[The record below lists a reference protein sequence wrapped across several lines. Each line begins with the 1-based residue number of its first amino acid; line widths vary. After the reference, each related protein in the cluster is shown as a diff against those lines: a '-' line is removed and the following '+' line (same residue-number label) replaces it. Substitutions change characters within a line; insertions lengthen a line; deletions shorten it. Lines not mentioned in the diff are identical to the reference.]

1 MFWELI
7 FSQTRH
13 SWKKSLLVLIA
24 MTSLVS
30 LYAYVLNTGAY
41 AQRSMQLIM
50 KNMGLNQ
57 RLVPESVDTI
67 DSLLCSDKQKLF
79 PEETTETLASH
90 VELPSRY
97 YLSVLQEQ
105 YDAGGRKLILTGI
118 KPVERPDDSAE
129 KGNPA
134 KPVKKGTVRLGYESS
149 KVLDVHDG
157 SAVEIYGNN
166 FDVAKVDDET
176 GDIDDW
182 RVYMNLSDTQRILK
196 KPGKINCILS
206 FECLFPGGDMKH
218 IHEYQRTRL
227 EKILPGFKQIN
238 LEKIAIARHLSRNMT
253 DSYLYFVS
261 ILVTIVMLAVIVI
274 NGIQEVEDRK
284 YETGILL
291 AVGAGYCRIIALHC
305 VKMLALALIA
315 GVAGF
320 LLGTYASLWTISPF
334 LITNTK
340 QFAVN
345 WHYFCPTMLIIGA
358 TAIIG
363 EIIPVSGILRI
374 NPAIIL
380 TEQ

>member
-7 FSQTRH
+7 FSQIIH
-13 SWKKSLLVLIA
+13 SWKKTLLLLIA

-30 LYAYVLNTGAY
+30 LYAYVLNTGTY

-67 DSLLCSDKQKLF
+67 DSLLCSDRQKCF
-79 PEETTETLASH
+79 PEKTTEILASH
-90 VELPSRY
+90 TELPSRY

-105 YDAGGRKLILTGI
+105 YDIGGGKLVLTGI

-134 KPVKKGTVRLGYESS
+134 RPVKKGTVRLGYESS
-149 KVLDVHDG
+149 RLLEAGDG
-157 SAVEIYGNN
+157 GTVEIYGSR
-166 FDVAKVDDET
+166 FDVAKIDDET
-176 GDIDDW
+176 GDLDDW
-182 RVYMNLSDTQRILK
+182 RVYMNLSDAQRILK
-196 KPGKINCILS
+196 KPGEINCVLS

-218 IHEYQRTRL
+218 IHEYQKTRL

-238 LEKIAIARHLSRNMT
+238 LEKIAVARHQSRNMT

-261 ILVTIVMLAVIVI
+261 ILVTIVMLAVVI
-274 NGIQEVEDRK
+274 ITGIQEVEDRK

-291 AVGAGYCRIIALHC
+291 AVGAGYCRIITLHC
-305 VKMLALALIA
+305 VKMLTLALIA
-315 GVAGF
+315 GAAGF
-320 LLGTYASLWTISPF
+320 LIGAYASMWTISPF
-334 LITNTK
+334 LVTNTR

-345 WHYFCPTMLIIGA
+345 WHYFYPTMLIIA
-358 TAIIG
+358 MTSLVG
-363 EIIPVSGILRI
+363 EIMPILGILRI
-374 NPAIIL
+374 DPAIIL